1 MVFKNEENTESNTF
15 NKIALS
21 VYFCFFFGLKIKN
34 LSFPF
39 LNQQN
44 LEKIVMFKIRKRKT
58 VL

>member
-1 MVFKNEENTESNTF
+1 MK
-15 NKIALS
+15 KILNPTLS
-21 VYFCFFFGLKIKN
+21 RRLLSRFIFAFFGLKIKN